1 MLGCYATLNS
11 SKSNMLGPSWE
22 WSSLLNFEQNLK
34 SKHDLEPGIMGE
46 TEFEKNGGHRSD
58 FTTICKRQF
67 IFRKIVIFLLFLH
80 IT

>member
-1 MLGCYATLNS
+1 
-11 SKSNMLGPSWE
+11 MLGPSWE

-34 SKHDLEPGIMGE
+34 SKHGLEPGIMGE
-46 TEFEKNGGHRSD
+46 TEFEKKLGGHRSD
-58 FTTICKRQF
+58 LINICKRLF